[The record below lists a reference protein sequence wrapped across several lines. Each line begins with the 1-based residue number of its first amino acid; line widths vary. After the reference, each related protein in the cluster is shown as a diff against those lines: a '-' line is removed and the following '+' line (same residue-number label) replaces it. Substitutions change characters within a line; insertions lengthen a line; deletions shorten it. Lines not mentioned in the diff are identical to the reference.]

1 MSKKCPTSPVI
12 TAIAG
17 TDLGNEVENV
27 AAVRRD
33 SGLYVGNNFT
43 FSPNS
48 SRDSID
54 QWDES
59 AIIPMSKL
67 NALREAWYGSGG
79 EKVSWLRTVEDAMRD
94 VLEVIPERVNPVTQ
108 VARKALQ
115 HPTPGVQ
122 VEDSLRAKVIAL
134 FRAVDAVSTYGNRVY
149 ALTKMVRLVSDW
161 GNLADPEYDAL
172 VDIQDRAWDIYSPGH
187 SDRRGVVMLARLVG
201 QVTEA
206 AALDENL
213 RPTLLSLGS
222 YALAWAAELIA
233 ESNDYEEEDDE

>member
-1 MSKKCPTSPVI
+1 MSKKFPTSPVSTVI
-12 TAIAG
+12 KG
-17 TDLGNEVENV
+17 NDLGEEVKNV
-27 AAVRRD
+27 AAIR
-33 SGLYVGNNFT
+33 SANGLYVGNDFT

-48 SRDSID
+48 SRNRID

-59 AIIPMSKL
+59 AIIPKGKL

-79 EKVSWLRTVEDAMRD
+79 ENASWLRTVEDAMRD

-108 VARKALQ
+108 AAREALQ
-115 HPTPGVQ
+115 HPTPGVR

-134 FRAVDAVSTYGNRVY
+134 FRAVDAVNTYENRVY

-161 GNLADPEYDAL
+161 ENLADPEDDAMI
-172 VDIQDRAWDIYSPGH
+172 DIQDRAWDIYSPGH

-206 AALDENL
+206 AAFDENL
-213 RPTLLSLGS
+213 RPALLSLGS

-233 ESNDYEEEDDE
+233 EFHDYEEEDDE

>member
-1 MSKKCPTSPVI
+1 MSKKWPTSPVI
-12 TAIAG
+12 TVIEG
-17 TDLGNEVENV
+17 TDLGNEVKNV
-27 AAVRRD
+27 ASVRRD

-48 SRDSID
+48 SRGRID
-54 QWDES
+54 QLDES
-59 AIIPMSKL
+59 AVIPMGKL

-79 EKVSWLRTVEDAMRD
+79 ENVGWLRTVEDAMRD
-94 VLEVIPERVNPVTQ
+94 VLEAIPERVNPVTQ
-108 VARKALQ
+108 AAREALQ

-134 FRAVDAVSTYGNRVY
+134 FRAVDAVNTYENRVY

-161 GNLADPEYDAL
+161 ENMSDPEDDAL

-187 SDRRGVVMLARLVG
+187 SNRRGVVMLARLVG

-233 ESNDYEEEDDE
+233 EYHDYEEEDDE